1 MKPSCSLKVIDCNF
15 DGEWNVQSSGDY
27 KDSQKKEK
35 RACSFLLFCFLE
47 KGVMRKLAT
56 SSCLLAF
63 PGRISFFFILDL
75 FLIHVSSFQSQ
86 ALFSAMRRCTA
97 CSTQQQQA
105 DLAEGEEVGAFFLK
119 AMNTTVQILNSGL
132 ENHTIKSLKYS
143 ISPCS
148 CSFKHTH
155 SRRSIQKM
163 KPLIIRFFMFWLYI
177 VLIL

>member
-1 MKPSCSLKVIDCNF
+1 M
-15 DGEWNVQSSGDY
+15 Y
-27 KDSQKKEK
+27 KALAITKTSKKRKKEHVP
-35 RACSFLLFCFLE
+35 LLFCFLE

-63 PGRISFFFILDL
+63 PGWISFFFILDL

-86 ALFSAMRRCTA
+86 ALFSAMRCCTA

-105 DLAEGEEVGAFFLK
+105 NLAEGDEVGALFLK
-119 AMNTTVQILNSGL
+119 AINTTVKILNSDL

-143 ISPCS
+143 VSPCS

-155 SRRSIQKM
+155 SRRSIKQM
-163 KPLIIRFFMFWLYI
+163 KPLIIRFFMF
-177 VLIL
+177 